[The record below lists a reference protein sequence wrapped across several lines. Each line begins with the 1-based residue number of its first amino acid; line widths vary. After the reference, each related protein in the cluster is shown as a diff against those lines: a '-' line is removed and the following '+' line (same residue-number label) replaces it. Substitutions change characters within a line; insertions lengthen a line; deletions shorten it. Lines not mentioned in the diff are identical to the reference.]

1 MHESTLLCLEKIF
14 ACAKLYSPDGE
25 RFCLRKTIFVRRRKI
40 LPAQKL
46 MQKEKRVKK
55 AAESTNNRL
64 IGRLLY
70 ILSFNASRGLQR
82 FDADKICVTAL
93 AVWRSACY
101 NDLIAAL

>member
-1 MHESTLLCLEKIF
+1 MHKSTLLCLEKIF
-14 ACAKLYSPDGE
+14 ACTKVNT
-25 RFCLRKTIFVRRRKI
+25 KN
-40 LPAQKL
+40 
-46 MQKEKRVKK
+46 EKHVKK

-93 AVWRSACY
+93 AVGRSSCY